1 MSARDSGFNKQIA
14 EEAAAWFVDFSVG
27 DVETDQLARFN
38 EWLRTSP
45 VHVRAYLQVTAL
57 WEDAELLK
65 LHATE
70 LEALAQK
77 IASEGNVVPLRQA
90 QTRTPVVATDTTSS
104 ATAPALRTPVRPVHR
119 RVAIAACLAAL
130 SVIVGF
136 ALWARA
142 GQGVLYVTETGE
154 QRTVT
159 LIDGSVVQLNSQ
171 SRLRV
176 SFSEQVRRV
185 ELLDGQALFEV
196 AKNPARPFVVVSGKT
211 SVQAVGTQFDVYRK
225 STGTVVTV
233 LEGRVAVSEDTAR
246 IPASKFVLTRP
257 PNMDSATAGGGRPV
271 LLSAGERIVVTP
283 KAILT
288 PQATD
293 VEAAIAWTQNKL
305 VFDTTPLSDV
315 VMEFNR
321 YSRAPLVLDDAALD
335 DIRISGVFTSTGVDN
350 LVQFLQQRFDVTV
363 TTIDGQI
370 HLSGQPRAAGL

>member
-27 DVETDQLARFN
+27 DVEPDQMARFN

-65 LHATE
+65 LDAAE
-70 LEALAQK
+70 LEVLAQK
-77 IASEGNVVPLRQA
+77 IASEGNVVPLRQVE
-90 QTRTPVVATDTTSS
+90 THVPVVATDTTSS
-104 ATAPALRTPVRPVHR
+104 ATAPPLRTPVRPAR
-119 RVAIAACLAAL
+119 RRFAIAACAAVL

-136 ALWARA
+136 ALWMRA
-142 GQGVLYVTETGE
+142 DQSVLYVTETGE

-159 LIDGSVVQLNSQ
+159 LVDGSVVQLNSR

-196 AKNPARPFVVVSGKT
+196 AKNPARPFVVESGKT

-233 LEGRVAVSEDTAR
+233 LEGRVAVSEGTAR
-246 IPASKFVLTRP
+246 IPASAFVSTRP
-257 PNMDSATAGGGRPV
+257 SNQVAATAGEGAV
-271 LLSAGERIVVTP
+271 LI
-283 KAILT
+283 
-288 PQATD
+288 
-293 VEAAIAWTQNKL
+293 
-305 VFDTTPLSDV
+305 
-315 VMEFNR
+315 
-321 YSRAPLVLDDAALD
+321 
-335 DIRISGVFTSTGVDN
+335 
-350 LVQFLQQRFDVTV
+350 
-363 TTIDGQI
+363 
-370 HLSGQPRAAGL
+370 